1 MLELEK
7 FTQIIQAWLAYI
19 RLEELTQAEV
29 ERGSDVY
36 PKVLDKGVQ
45 LVGNKL
51 MLDGE
56 VFKQFQQ
63 QQQAAAK
70 RGKPNDFQMAIA
82 FPQIYLIQGKGK
94 EQKLKYLPLFTVDI
108 SSIFKGNHRK
118 TGWDLTEYEFQPVVV
133 NLMRLYGLEEEQAES
148 LIVASGILKFLEDT
162 FKGRFATLRDFL
174 DQMDL
179 PEGKYKTFRQPY
191 LLRCDFTPYNALLKL
206 DLQGILQQI
215 QDTPH
220 PCNWLTE
227 THPAMQYLWGEPQL
241 PQHEIMFLGAFP
253 SHTPDEYQA
262 SVLKHTQENLLTA
275 VCGPPGTG
283 KTEVFLHLVAQQV
296 VNRALRLVRGEEDGN
311 NLILFASTNNSA
323 IQKFLSRLTDKFSTE
338 SPHEIPI
345 KLSTEL
351 STELPTEFSTEQFY
365 LPGGNQSI
373 IRRETLPKLQ
383 SRQDWLRN
391 TEFNPDSWEQAKL
404 KFIRAENEIQQLI
417 EQNRFNNSQK
427 LIDAERLEQLD
438 LEIQSL
444 NNDIA
449 ATNSELQALTEERSR
464 LGDYANFPIS
474 AYQQI
479 KEGLSQ
485 AERELPQESDSIAKR
500 AYNLI
505 NFTTDKLVFK
515 RLANRTNAAVLNT
528 LASSHPF
535 QIPLDRLSLTTA
547 HMEVQQKLDCSQQW
561 QNINQ
566 KVTNIQTKLTVLTEQ
581 LEFKQADYQQIPKQ
595 ILKQIQNQI
604 PKQIQN
610 QLDNYPQDDWYSSF
624 YRDYHSLQLSLF
636 QHAWAF
642 LQQEVLRRKD
652 SVIRALETYGSVLTG
667 DGDALLKLETD
678 ADAILRDLS
687 LIFPVIS
694 SSLQSIR
701 NMLPILQPNS
711 VKLALVDE
719 AGTTLVH
726 QLFPLLVRSQRAVV
740 AGDPQQIEPIVNLC
754 DDTIKQ
760 YLKTAFLDEG
770 MGNEDYYRYAPTAKY
785 TATAYHRAAGA
796 SGTEGDLGNGIIL
809 RNHYRCTPAIIQF
822 CSPNYPGG
830 LEILSNYDE
839 TATVKH
845 LLAYHVEGSHLN
857 HTNPEEIDTVEKAIA
872 SLIQQGY
879 SFEASD
885 GAKTIGV
892 MSPFAQQANALRY
905 RITNRWRNFSWDDIG
920 TVHTFQGGEKT
931 AIIFSAYQCHK
942 DHSFWFLNRK
952 PNLLNTAV
960 SRARELFILVG
971 NIRELELAG
980 GETRRLVEHIRQYG
994 EMR

>member
-1 MLELEK
+1 MLESEK
-7 FTQIIQAWLAYI
+7 LIQIVQAWLAYI

-29 ERGSDVY
+29 ERGSDAY
-36 PKVLDKGVQ
+36 PKVIDKGVQ
-45 LVGNKL
+45 LLANKL
-51 MLDGE
+51 MLDSE

-63 QQQAAAK
+63 QQQAAK
-70 RGKPNDFQMAIA
+70 RGRPNDFQMAVA

-108 SSIFKGNHRK
+108 SPIFKGNYRK
-118 TGWDLTEYEFQPVVV
+118 TGWDLTDYEFQPVVV

-162 FKGRFATLRDFL
+162 FKGRFFTLRDFIDL
-174 DQMDL
+174 VDL

-206 DLQGILQQI
+206 DLQGILQQLQEI
-215 QDTPH
+215 PH

-227 THPAMQYLWGEPQL
+227 THPAMQYLFGKPRS
-241 PQHEIMFLGAFP
+241 PRHEVMFWGAFA

-323 IQKFLSRLTDKFSTE
+323 IQKFQQRLTGNY
-338 SPHEIPI
+338 P
-345 KLSTEL
+345 
-351 STELPTEFSTEQFY
+351 TEQFY
-365 LPGGNQSI
+365 LSGGNQGI

-383 SRQDWLRN
+383 SSQDWLRN
-391 TEFNPDSWEQAKL
+391 TEFNQDFWSEAKL
-404 KFIRAENEIQQLI
+404 ELLQAENEIQQLI

-427 LIDAERLEQLD
+427 VIDAELRSQLD

-444 NNDIA
+444 TNDIA
-449 ATNSELQALTEERSR
+449 AKNSELQALTDERSS
-464 LGDYANFPIS
+464 LGDYTNFPIE

-485 AERELPQESDSIAKR
+485 AERELPKESDSIAKR

-528 LASSHPF
+528 LATAHPF

-547 HMEVQQKLDCSQQW
+547 QMEVQQKLDLSQQW
-561 QNINQ
+561 QNLNQ
-566 KVTNIQTKLTVLTEQ
+566 KVTNIQTQLTALTKQ
-581 LEFKQADYQQIPKQ
+581 LELKQADYQLFQS
-595 ILKQIQNQI
+595 
-604 PKQIQN
+604 
-610 QLDNYPQDDWYSSF
+610 QLDNYPQGDFYSSF

-636 QHAWAF
+636 QRAWAF
-642 LQQEVLRRKD
+642 QEQEILRRKD
-652 SVIRALETYGSVLTG
+652 SVMRALETYGSVLTG

-678 ADAILRDLS
+678 ADAIFRDLS

-760 YLKTAFLDEG
+760 YLKTAFLDMG

-796 SGTEGDLGNGIIL
+796 NGTESDLGNGIIL
-809 RNHYRCTPAIIQF
+809 RNHYRCTPPIIQF

-830 LEILSNYDE
+830 LQILSNYDQ
-839 TATVKH
+839 TTTVKH

-857 HTNPEEIDTVEKAIA
+857 HTNPEEIDAVEDAIA
-872 SLIQQGY
+872 SLLKQGY
-879 SFEASD
+879 D
-885 GAKTIGV
+885 LGAADKSKTIGV
-892 MSPFAQQANALRY
+892 MSPFSQQANALRY
-905 RITNRWRNFSWDDIG
+905 RLTKRWQNFSWDDIG
-920 TVHTFQGGEKT
+920 TVHTFQGGEKA
-931 AIIFSAYQCHK
+931 AIIFSAYQCHQE
-942 DHSFWFLNRK
+942 HSFWFLNRK

-960 SRARELFILVG
+960 SRARELFVLVG
-971 NIRELELAG
+971 NLRELELAG
-980 GETRRLVEHIRQYG
+980 GETKRLVEHIRQHG
-994 EMR
+994 EMRSAVGGSASLS

>member
-1 MLELEK
+1 
-7 FTQIIQAWLAYI
+7 
-19 RLEELTQAEV
+19 
-29 ERGSDVY
+29 
-36 PKVLDKGVQ
+36 
-45 LVGNKL
+45 
-51 MLDGE
+51 
-56 VFKQFQQ
+56 
-63 QQQAAAK
+63 
-70 RGKPNDFQMAIA
+70 
-82 FPQIYLIQGKGK
+82 
-94 EQKLKYLPLFTVDI
+94 
-108 SSIFKGNHRK
+108 
-118 TGWDLTEYEFQPVVV
+118 LTEYEFQPVVV

-174 DQMDL
+174 ELVDL
-179 PEGKYKTFRQPY
+179 PDGRYKTFRQPY

-206 DLQGILQQI
+206 DLQGILQQL
-215 QDTPH
+215 QETPH

-227 THPAMQYLWGEPQL
+227 THPAMQYLFGKPRSLPPQVS
-241 PQHEIMFLGAFP
+241 PQHEIMFWGAFP

-311 NLILFASTNNSA
+311 NLILCASTNNSA
-323 IQKFLSRLTDKFSTE
+323 IQKFLSRLTGDFSSESPIIIPGENSIEVSQEVSAKRDKEGSIEVSQEVSTKRDKEGSKKAFAENSTE
-338 SPHEIPI
+338 VSQEVST
-345 KLSTEL
+345 KRDKESSKKAFAKNSTEVSQEVSAKRDKEGL
-351 STELPTEFSTEQFY
+351 IEVFTENSTKAFTKKYNPENQIELNRQQFY

-383 SRQDWLRN
+383 
-391 TEFNPDSWEQAKL
+391 
-404 KFIRAENEIQQLI
+404 AENEIQQLI

-427 LIDAERLEQLD
+427 IIDAERLEQLD

-449 ATNSELQALTEERSR
+449 ATNSELQALTIERSR

-479 KEGLSQ
+479 KEGLSSS
-485 AERELPQESDSIAKR
+485 ERELPKESDSIAKR

-528 LASSHPF
+528 LGSSHPF

-547 HMEVQQKLDCSQQW
+547 QMEVQQKLDCSQQW

-595 ILKQIQNQI
+595 ILKQIQNQ
-604 PKQIQN
+604 
-610 QLDNYPQDDWYSSF
+610 LDNSPQDDWYSSF
-624 YRDYHSLQLSLF
+624 YRDHHSLQLSLF
-636 QHAWAF
+636 QRAWAF

-678 ADAILRDLS
+678 GDAIYRDLS

-760 YLKTAFLDEG
+760 YLKTAFLDVG

-796 SGTEGDLGNGIIL
+796 SGTESDLGNGIIL
-809 RNHYRCTPAIIQF
+809 RNHYRCTPPIIQF

-830 LEILSNYDE
+830 LQILSNYDQ

-845 LLAYHVEGSHLN
+845 LLAYHVEGSHIN
-857 HTNPEEIDTVEKAIA
+857 HTNPEEIDAVETAIA
-872 SLIQQGY
+872 SLLQQGY
-879 SFEASD
+879 D
-885 GAKTIGV
+885 LGATDKSKTIGV
-892 MSPFAQQANALRY
+892 MSPFSQQANALRY
-905 RITNRWRNFSWDDIG
+905 RLTNRWRNFSWDDIG
-920 TVHTFQGGEKT
+920 TVHTFQGGEKA
-931 AIIFSAYQCHK
+931 AIILSAYQCHK
-942 DHSFWFLNRK
+942 EHSFWFLNRK

-960 SRARELFILVG
+960 SRARELFVLVG
-971 NIRELELAG
+971 NLRELELAG
-980 GETRRLVEHIRQYG
+980 GETKRLVEHIRQHG
-994 EMR
+994 EMRSHEAQRS

>member
-1 MLELEK
+1 MLESEK
-7 FTQIIQAWLAYI
+7 LIQIVQAWLAYI

-29 ERGSDVY
+29 ERGSDAY
-36 PKVLDKGVQ
+36 PKVIDKGVQ
-45 LVGNKL
+45 LVANKL
-51 MLDGE
+51 MLDSE

-108 SSIFKGNHRK
+108 SPIFKGNYRK

-162 FKGRFATLRDFL
+162 FKGRFPTLRDFL
-174 DQMDL
+174 DQVDL
-179 PEGKYKTFRQPY
+179 PSGKYKTFRQPY

-206 DLQGILQQI
+206 DLQGILQQL
-215 QDTPH
+215 QETPQLSE
-220 PCNWLTE
+220 WLTE
-227 THPAMQYLWGEPQL
+227 THPAMQFLWGKPQL
-241 PQHEIMFLGAFP
+241 PRNEIMFWGAFP
-253 SHTPDEYQA
+253 SHAPDEYQA
-262 SVLKHTQENLLTA
+262 SVIKHTQENLLTA

-323 IQKFLSRLTDKFSTE
+323 IQKFQQRLTGNC
-338 SPHEIPI
+338 P
-345 KLSTEL
+345 
-351 STELPTEFSTEQFY
+351 TEQFY
-365 LPGGNQSI
+365 LPGGNQGI

-383 SRQDWLRN
+383 SSQDWLRN
-391 TEFNPDSWEQAKL
+391 TEFNQDSWSQAKL
-404 KFIRAENEIQQLI
+404 ELIKAESEIQQLI

-427 LIDAERLEQLD
+427 VIDAERREQLNI
-438 LEIQSL
+438 EIQSL

-449 ATNSELQALTEERSR
+449 ANNSELQALQDQQSS

-485 AERELPQESDSIAKR
+485 AERELPRISDSIAKR
-500 AYNLI
+500 AWNFI
-505 NFTTDKLVFK
+505 NVTTDKLVFK
-515 RLANRTNAAVLNT
+515 RLANRINAAVLNT

-547 HMEVQQKLDCSQQW
+547 LREVQQKLDFSQQW
-561 QNINQ
+561 QHLNQ
-566 KVTNIQTKLTVLTEQ
+566 KVTNIQTQLTVLTKQ
-581 LEFKQADYQQIPKQ
+581 LEFKQADYQQI
-595 ILKQIQNQI
+595 
-604 PKQIQN
+604 QN
-610 QLDNYPQDDWYSSF
+610 QLDNYPQGDFYSSF

-652 SVIRALETYGSVLTG
+652 SVIRALESYGSVLTG

-678 ADAILRDLS
+678 GDAIYRDLS

-740 AGDPQQIEPIVNLC
+740 AGDPQQIEPIINLC

-760 YLKTAFLDEG
+760 YLKTAFLDMG

-796 SGTEGDLGNGIIL
+796 SGTESDLGNGIIL
-809 RNHYRCTPAIIQF
+809 RNHYRCTPPIIQF

-830 LEILSNYDE
+830 LQILSNYDQ
-839 TATVKH
+839 TTTVKH

-857 HTNPEEIDTVEKAIA
+857 HTNPEEIDAVEDAIA
-872 SLIQQGY
+872 SLLQNGY
-879 SFEASD
+879 DLGTTDKS
-885 GAKTIGV
+885 KTIGV
-892 MSPFAQQANALRY
+892 MSPFSQQANALRY
-905 RITNRWRNFSWDDIG
+905 RLTKRWQNFSWDDIG
-920 TVHTFQGGEKT
+920 TVHTFQGGEKA
-931 AIIFSAYQCHK
+931 AIIFSPYQCHK
-942 DHSFWFLNRK
+942 EHSFWFLNRK

-960 SRARELFILVG
+960 SRARELFVLVG
-971 NIRELELAG
+971 NLRELELAG
-980 GETRRLVEHIRQYG
+980 GETKRLVEHIRQHG
-994 EMR
+994 EMRSAVGGSGSLS